1 MADCASISAT
11 ELEQMFKDHYEG
23 LCRYASTILKNQA
36 DAEDI
41 VQHLFIKLWE
51 KRSEIEILSN
61 VKSYLYRS
69 TYNASLN
76 AVKRSKRQV
85 LFGSM
90 ESEDEP
96 VSTNDTSNNLLSQEL
111 EGRIEDALE
120 QLPEKCGEVFRM
132 SRFSELSYKEI
143 AEKLGISVKT
153 VENHMGKALRLM
165 RNELLDYLPLIIVTI
180 LLSTRW

>member
-1 MADCASISAT
+1 MTERTTISAN
-11 ELEQMFKDHYEG
+11 ELEQLFRDHYEG
-23 LCRYASTILKNQA
+23 LCRYAFTILKNQD
-36 DAEDI
+36 DAADI
-41 VQHLFIKLWE
+41 VQHLFVKLWE

-69 TYNASLN
+69 AYNASLN
-76 AVKRSKRQV
+76 AVKKSKRQV
-85 LFGSM
+85 LFGSL
-90 ESEDEP
+90 ESEIEP
-96 VSTNDTSNNLLSQEL
+96 VSSDDTSDMLLSQEL
-111 EGRIEDALE
+111 EGRIEEALE

-165 RNELLDYLPLIIVTI
+165 RNELSDYLPLIVVTI